1 MARTN
6 SKLTPMQRLEAIRR
20 ELLRADEVSID
31 DLAGR
36 FDVSGMTVRRDLELL
51 ESRGDVIRTHGGAAL
66 ARRLTFEFSFRDR
79 QNTNS
84 RQKSQIAQRAAGYIR
99 DGQVVILDT
108 GTTTLEI
115 ARQVIGLRNVTVITT
130 SLAIVSALQFAAGVR
145 IVLLGGFLRGGSP
158 DLHGPLTEQNVE
170 TFRADVAF
178 MGADA
183 VDLDGNTYA
192 DDLQVINLDRKM
204 AANAAQVIVVADSS
218 KFGRN
223 GMCRVFSPEDY
234 DSIIS
239 DSGIDKDIL
248 KRCAKR
254 GIRVDVATEKSRCEQ
269 QRRKTLIY
277 P

>member
-1 MARTN
+1 MKEPMARTRD
-6 SKLTPMQRLEAIRR
+6 KLTQTQRLEAIRR

-31 DLAGR
+31 ELAGR
-36 FDVSGMTVRRDLELL
+36 FRVSGMTIRRDLELL

-66 ARRLTFEFSFRDR
+66 AKRLTFEFSFREK
-79 QNTNS
+79 QNRNNH
-84 RQKSQIAQRAAGYIR
+84 QKSRIARQAATHIE

-115 ARQVIGLRNVTVITT
+115 ARQVMGRRNVTVITT

-170 TFRADVAF
+170 MFRADIAF
-178 MGADA
+178 LGADA

-192 DDLQVINLDRKM
+192 DDLQVVNLDRKM
-204 AANAAQVIVVADSS
+204 AADAARVIIVADSS

-223 GMCRVFSPEDY
+223 GMCRIFGPEDY
-234 DSIIS
+234 DSVIS
-239 DSGIDKDIL
+239 DAGLGKDVL
-248 KRCAKR
+248 RRLARR
-254 GIRVDVATEKSRCEQ
+254 GVHVEIAE
-269 QRRKTLIY
+269 
-277 P
+277 